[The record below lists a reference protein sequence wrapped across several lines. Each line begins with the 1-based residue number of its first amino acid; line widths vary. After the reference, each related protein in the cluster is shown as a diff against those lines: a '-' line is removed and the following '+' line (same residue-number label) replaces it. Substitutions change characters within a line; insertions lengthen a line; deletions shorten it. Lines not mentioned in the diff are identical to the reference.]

1 MQVTGAVVKWV
12 DFSGKGANRRLIS
25 RPIDLRRDN
34 LVCDVAGGGPPLQYA
49 FHNVPYFHQR
59 HVNDCGDACGNAIL
73 AFYGK
78 TENMKSLATNARGI
92 FERLS
97 ESRLIAW
104 MREAGLNR
112 TGVPLPRKEEGWS
125 AERLTVALAGCG
137 PMICGGVEPGEAV
150 GHFVVLIGVS
160 EDNVLLHDPWTGPRK
175 TKSIDEFNAFL
186 AWGDKD
192 CMLAFAPIK
201 DGVP

>member
-12 DFSGKGANRRLIS
+12 DFSGKGANRRPIS

-34 LVCDVAGGGPPLQYA
+34 LVCDVAEGGPPMQYA

-104 MREAGLNR
+104 MREAGL
-112 TGVPLPRKEEGWS
+112 K
-125 AERLTVALAGCG
+125 RLTVALAGCG
-137 PMICGGVEPGEAV
+137 PMICGGVEPGDAV

-201 DGVP
+201 DGAP